1 MAELQ
6 LVTDDGEVAEHR
18 LELTVGAEG
27 VPGLLWT
34 PSGTAETAG
43 PRRGDPR
50 PTVLIGHGR
59 GGHKRWPRAVALA
72 RQFVVGHRWAA
83 VALDAPEHGER
94 RKPGADPHDFPP
106 RPDPDQVVAEMTA
119 CVDFLVGERILDPA
133 ALGYLGL
140 SMGTAMGIP
149 FIAAEPRVRCAV
161 LGLMHSRSERV
172 RADAAR
178 VSCPVLFLMQ
188 LEDERVPRSEGLE
201 LFDAIASADKRLH
214 AHPGRHG
221 EMPEEEMTAAER
233 FLTSYLTVPS
243 TPSTGAADC

>member
-1 MAELQ
+1 MTELR
-6 LVTDDGEVAEHR
+6 LVSDDGAVAEHR
-18 LELTVGAEG
+18 LEVVVGVEQ

-34 PSGTAETAG
+34 PSGQLSE
-43 PRRGDPR
+43 PR

-59 GGHKRWPRAVALA
+59 GGHKRWRGTVSLA
-72 RQFVVGHRWAA
+72 RQFVVNHRWAA

-94 RKPGADPHDFPP
+94 RMPGSDRSELPP

-119 CVDFLVGERILDPA
+119 SVNFLAGEGVLDAA

-149 FIAAEPRVRCAV
+149 FIAADPRVRCAV

-178 VSCPVLFLMQ
+178 VSCPVLFVLN
-188 LEDERVPRSEGLE
+188 LEDERVPRAEGLE
-201 LFDAIASADKRLH
+201 LFDAIASTDKRLH

-221 EMPEEEMTAAER
+221 QIPEEEMTAAEQ
-233 FLTSYLTVPS
+233 FLASYLTNGS
-243 TPSTGAADC
+243 